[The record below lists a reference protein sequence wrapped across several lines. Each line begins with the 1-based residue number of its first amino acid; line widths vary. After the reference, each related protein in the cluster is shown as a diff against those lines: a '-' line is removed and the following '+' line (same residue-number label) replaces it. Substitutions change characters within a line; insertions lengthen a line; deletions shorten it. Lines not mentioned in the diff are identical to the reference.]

1 MAAKSKLFFGISIV
15 LATALAIFV
24 YRQSSVSPELTETSA
39 LLEEGA
45 PALEKQDSLPLTQ
58 ATSKIDTQQLQA
70 TPEMRAQLFAEYRC
84 QKSACN
90 ISPFLAENENE
101 AVWLRQRGYPSEE
114 QRKEAERLPTIE
126 LKLRADKGDQTAV
139 SLYGERLME
148 EKNWKDAYGALL
160 PASRRGNIYAM
171 YALSKYSAEHPQ
183 HKSPLEA
190 RTWLRLAYLAGD
202 YKSTMQLVQTYPEFN
217 GTAEQ
222 LIVDRDAAHYYRQFL
237 NYRTYPRPPLSK

>member
-1 MAAKSKLFFGISIV
+1 MTVNSKLFVGISIV
-15 LATALAIFV
+15 LAAALAIFV
-24 YRQSSVSPELTETSA
+24 YRQSNVSPEPLETSA
-39 LLEEGA
+39 ALEEDES
-45 PALEKQDSLPLTQ
+45 ALEKQESLPPTQ
-58 ATSKIDTQQLQA
+58 AVPSMNTQQLHA
-70 TPEMRAQLFAEYRC
+70 TPEIKAQLFAEYSC
-84 QKSACN
+84 QKAACN
-90 ISPFLAENENE
+90 LSPFLAENENE
-101 AVWLRQRGYPSEE
+101 ALWLRARGYPSPQ

-126 LKLRADKGDQTAV
+126 LKLRAEKGDQTAV

-148 EKNWKDAYGALL
+148 EKNWKEAYSALL

-222 LIVDRDAAHYYRQFL
+222 LLIDRDAAHYYRQFL
-237 NYRTYPRPPLSK
+237 NYRTYPRPPPSE